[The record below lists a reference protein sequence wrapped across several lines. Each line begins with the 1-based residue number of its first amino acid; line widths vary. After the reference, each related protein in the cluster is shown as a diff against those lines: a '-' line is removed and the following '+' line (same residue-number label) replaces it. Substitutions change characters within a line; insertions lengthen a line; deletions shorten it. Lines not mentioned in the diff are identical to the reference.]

1 MCGIVGCILK
11 NNKNAAPVLL
21 DCISKL
27 EYRGYDSAGIALV
40 ENKKVDLYKSQGK
53 ISKLEDSLKD
63 INTNSNIGIGHTRW
77 ATHGIPNEINAHPH
91 KVGKVT
97 LVHNGIIENYAILKN
112 ELISK
117 GVTFKTQTD
126 SEVACAY
133 INYMYE
139 KELENNSKTPELT
152 AIIKA
157 CKDFRGSYAFG
168 VIFDNDTSSIY
179 ATRKDSPLIIGVG
192 ENENFIASDVSAILD
207 YTKEY
212 ILLEEGEFA
221 KITNTSIDIF
231 DSNLKKITKGINT
244 ATWSANKYKK
254 NGYDHFMLK
263 EINEQPKVLSDIFK
277 RYMKDD
283 TLGISLN
290 FGDYDKIHI
299 VACGSAMHAGLVG
312 KYLFENYADVDVTVE
327 IASEY
332 RYKNMRITPKTLVI
346 LISQSGETADTLA
359 ALRIAKQ
366 KSATTLSI
374 VNAVG
379 STIAREA
386 DINIY
391 TYAGP
396 EIAVAT
402 TKGYTSQV
410 AILSLL
416 CINAMKQKNILDSGF
431 FSKICD
437 EFSNIS
443 NLITEV
449 INQNDKYKE
458 IAKCLYKR
466 NDIFFIGRGI
476 DYSLCM
482 EGSLKLKEISYIH
495 SEAYGAGELKHGT
508 ISLIEDGTPVIA
520 IATNDTLY
528 EKTVSNIKETKA
540 RGSFSIF
547 ITTSDECSK
556 DFADITLKLQKLS
569 EFVEP
574 LLIVTALQ
582 LIAYETAKLKG
593 CDIDKPKNLAKSVT
607 VE

>member
-1 MCGIVGCILK
+1 MCGIIGYNGSAKNAKEAIIAGLK
-11 NNKNAAPVLL
+11 N
-21 DCISKL
+21 L

-139 KELENNSKTPELT
+139 KELENNSETPELT

>member
-1 MCGIVGCILK
+1 MCGIIGYNGSAKNAKEAIIAGLK
-11 NNKNAAPVLL
+11 N
-21 DCISKL
+21 L

-416 CINAMKQKNILDSGF
+416 CINAMKQKNILDSSL
-431 FSKICD
+431 FSKVCN

-449 INQNDKYKE
+449 INLNDKYKE

-556 DFADITLKLQKLS
+556 DFADITLKLPKLS

-582 LIAYETAKLKG
+582 LIAYETAKLKD

>member
-1 MCGIVGCILK
+1 MCGIIGYNGSAKNAKEAIIAGLK
-11 NNKNAAPVLL
+11 N
-21 DCISKL
+21 L

-139 KELENNSKTPELT
+139 KELENNSETPELT

-416 CINAMKQKNILDSGF
+416 CINAMKQKNILDSSF

-437 EFSNIS
+437 EFCNIS

>member
-1 MCGIVGCILK
+1 MCGIIGYNGSAKNAKEAIIAGLK
-11 NNKNAAPVLL
+11 N
-21 DCISKL
+21 L

-139 KELENNSKTPELT
+139 KELENNSETPELT

-168 VIFDNDTSSIY
+168 IIFDNDTSSIY

-277 RYMKDD
+277 RYMEDD

-366 KSATTLSI
+366 KNATTLSI

-416 CINAMKQKNILDSGF
+416 CINAMKQKNILDSSL
-431 FSKICD
+431 FSKVCD

-449 INQNDKYKE
+449 INLNDKYKE

-556 DFADITLKLQKLS
+556 DFADITLKLPKLS

-582 LIAYETAKLKG
+582 LIAYETAKLKN

>member
-1 MCGIVGCILK
+1 MCGIIGYNGSAKNAKEAIIAGLK
-11 NNKNAAPVLL
+11 N
-21 DCISKL
+21 L

-139 KELENNSKTPELT
+139 KELENNSGTPELT

-168 VIFDNDTSSIY
+168 IIFDNDTSSIY

-277 RYMKDD
+277 RYMEDD

-366 KSATTLSI
+366 KNATTLSI

-416 CINAMKQKNILDSGF
+416 CINAMKQKNILDSSL
-431 FSKICD
+431 FSKVCD

-449 INQNDKYKE
+449 INLNDKYKE

>member
-1 MCGIVGCILK
+1 MCGIIGYNGSAKNAKEAIIAGLK
-11 NNKNAAPVLL
+11 N
-21 DCISKL
+21 L

-139 KELENNSKTPELT
+139 KELENNSETPELT

-416 CINAMKQKNILDSGF
+416 CINAMKQKNILDSSF

-437 EFSNIS
+437 ELSNIS

-449 INQNDKYKE
+449 INQNDRYKE

>member
-1 MCGIVGCILK
+1 MCGIIGYNGSAKNAKEAIIAGLK
-11 NNKNAAPVLL
+11 N
-21 DCISKL
+21 L

-574 LLIVTALQ
+574 LLSVPALQ

-593 CDIDKPKNLAKSVT
+593 CDIDQPKTLAKSVT

>member
-1 MCGIVGCILK
+1 MCGIIGYNGSAKNAKEAIIAGLK
-11 NNKNAAPVLL
+11 N
-21 DCISKL
+21 L

-40 ENKKVDLYKSQGK
+40 ENNKVDLYKSKGK
-53 ISKLEDSLKD
+53 ISKLENSLKD
-63 INTNSNIGIGHTRW
+63 ININSNIGIGHTRW
-77 ATHGIPNEINAHPH
+77 ATHGIPNEVNAHPH

-139 KELENNSKTPELT
+139 KELENNSETPELT

-168 VIFDNDTSSIY
+168 IIFDNATSSIY

-192 ENENFIASDVSAILD
+192 STENFIASDVSAILD

-212 ILLEEGEFA
+212 ILLEEGEFT

-231 DSNLKKITKGINT
+231 DGNLKKITKEINT

-277 RYMKDD
+277 RYMEDE

-366 KSATTLSI
+366 KNATTLSI

-416 CINAMKQKNILDSGF
+416 CINAMKQKNISDSSIF
-431 FSKICD
+431 LKVCD
-437 EFSNIS
+437 EFNNIS

-449 INQNDKYKE
+449 INLNDKYKE
-458 IAKCLYKR
+458 IAKCLYKK

-508 ISLIEDGTPVIA
+508 ISLIENGTPVIA

-547 ITTSDECSK
+547 ITTSDECSN
-556 DFADITLKLQKLS
+556 DFADITLKLPKLS

-582 LIAYETAKLKG
+582 LIAYETAKFKC